1 MHKYI
6 SPFNDC
12 IWQVS
17 DHQCLK
23 KSVFWSKKLDGWVKQ
38 LSEYF
43 RNLFVSIA
51 AKTIIKI
58 FPLISIS
65 NTVFVNEIKSTIQLL
80 IILYSLFKLNTHT
93 AT

>member
-17 DHQCLK
+17 DHPLK
-23 KSVFWSKKLDGWVKQ
+23 KSVFWSKKWDVWVKQ

-51 AKTIIKI
+51 VKTIIKI